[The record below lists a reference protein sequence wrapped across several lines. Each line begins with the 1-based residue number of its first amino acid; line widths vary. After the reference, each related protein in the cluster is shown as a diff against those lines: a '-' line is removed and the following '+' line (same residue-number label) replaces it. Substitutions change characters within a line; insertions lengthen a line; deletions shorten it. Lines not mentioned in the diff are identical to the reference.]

1 MFRVKDVP
9 NYFERLTARMSQI
22 HTLIG
27 QLSRSMENDELCRDL
42 RRGQARL
49 NLAKNMLNII
59 THTKGRT
66 TEKTLREIV
75 QGVEDGRKILQA
87 SNPVNQPAVFE
98 QLDPIDKELLVTLAE
113 VTSDLPGLRTQKR
126 KETDHELQRQVRE
139 NIINQFKVYT
149 EGKEDLPN
157 VPKIMETMASG
168 QELLE
173 QAFNEDPIDVETLD
187 ASIDLL
193 SGAQKELPTVLVAAL
208 EKARG
213 TDAEKTIAKLIAFE
227 LTMPLEALKAFSKE
241 AKAT

>member
-1 MFRVKDVP
+1 
-9 NYFERLTARMSQI
+9 
-22 HTLIG
+22 
-27 QLSRSMENDELCRDL
+27 
-42 RRGQARL
+42 
-49 NLAKNMLNII
+49 
-59 THTKGRT
+59 
-66 TEKTLREIV
+66 
-75 QGVEDGRKILQA
+75 
-87 SNPVNQPAVFE
+87 
-98 QLDPIDKELLVTLAE
+98 
-113 VTSDLPGLRTQKR
+113 
-126 KETDHELQRQVRE
+126 
-139 NIINQFKVYT
+139 
-149 EGKEDLPN
+149 
-157 VPKIMETMASG
+157 MASG